1 MEKGGKEP
9 PKETFFYSPFTCCG
23 VISVL
28 GYPLLPFTGRLKAFE
43 MRLWTPGMI
52 LRYPEE
58 SDCKLLLPF
67 VKQKNLFCVFSEA
80 RKWENIL
87 NIATTTDINRN
98 AETGDLPELVKIAEG
113 LHEKKIVA
121 IADRITRKK
130 RKLRVVLIAGP
141 SSSGKTTFTKRLSI
155 QLRVNEL
162 VPYALSVD
170 DYFLDNALVPRD
182 GQGKPDFESIHA
194 LDLARFNADL
204 LGLMQ
209 GKSVRLPRF
218 DFMTGKSGPGP
229 VVKLDE
235 RQPILI
241 EGLHALNE
249 ELTSAVPRYNKFKLY
264 VSALT
269 HLNIT
274 NALRVSTSDLRL
286 IRRLV
291 RDHRFR
297 NHSASFTLGH
307 WQQVRNGEEKYIFPF
322 QETANA
328 IFNSSLPYEIGV
340 LRTFTQPL
348 LERVPRSDPSYPEA
362 QRLIEFLHFFK
373 PISKNE
379 VPSNSILSEFIG
391 GSSFVY

>member
-1 MEKGGKEP
+1 
-9 PKETFFYSPFTCCG
+9 
-23 VISVL
+23 
-28 GYPLLPFTGRLKAFE
+28 
-43 MRLWTPGMI
+43 
-52 LRYPEE
+52 
-58 SDCKLLLPF
+58 
-67 VKQKNLFCVFSEA
+67 
-80 RKWENIL
+80 
-87 NIATTTDINRN
+87 
-98 AETGDLPELVKIAEG
+98 
-113 LHEKKIVA
+113 
-121 IADRITRKK
+121 
-130 RKLRVVLIAGP
+130 RVVLIAGP